1 MGKHVE
7 VRALGPGDEALLER
21 FLAAH
26 PHSSLFLLSN
36 SRAAGLLDGELPYQG
51 AYVGA
56 FEEGALR
63 AVAALYWSGILVLQ
77 APEPEHLD
85 LVVEAVARRAT
96 RPLRGF
102 SGPWSQVE
110 RARRVLGLEG
120 AACTLEGKEVLFAL
134 ELSRLRIPP
143 ALASG
148 EVHSRRAR
156 EEDADLLARWRH
168 DYLVEIMGKRPGEPL
183 MAEAREFVS
192 RLRQEGS
199 LFVLTQGPSVV
210 ALSAFN
216 ARLPE
221 VVQIG
226 GVYTPPDLRSRGHA
240 RAVVAGS
247 LRMALADG
255 VGSAVLYTPV
265 DNLPAQRA
273 YRALGFEEV
282 GDYGIILLEQEHR
295 FTASPGASTSRQ
307 HG

>member
-1 MGKHVE
+1 MGRHVE
-7 VRALGPGDEALLER
+7 VRALVPGDEAALER

-26 PHSSLFLLSN
+26 SHSSLFLLSN
-36 SRAAGLLDGELPYQG
+36 SRASGLRDGDQPYQG

-56 FEEGALR
+56 FEDGALR

-77 APEPEHLD
+77 APEHLE
-85 LVVEAVARRAT
+85 LVVEELARRAT
-96 RPLRGF
+96 RPLLGF

-120 AACTLEGKEVLFAL
+120 AACTLEGQEVLFAL
-134 ELSRLRIPP
+134 DLARLRIPP
-143 ALASG
+143 TLASG

-192 RLRQEGS
+192 RTMREGS
-199 LFVLTQGPSVV
+199 LFVLTYGSSVV

-221 VVQIG
+221 VVQVG
-226 GVYTPPDLRSRGHA
+226 GVYTPPSLRSRGYA

-247 LRMALADG
+247 LRMAIAEG
-255 VGSAVLYTPV
+255 ARSSVLYTPI

-273 YRALGFEEV
+273 YRALGFEGV
-282 GDYGIILLEQEHR
+282 GDYGVILLEREHR
-295 FTASPGASTSRQ
+295 FTPSPAGSVSR
-307 HG
+307 

>member
-1 MGKHVE
+1 MGRHVE
-7 VRALGPGDEALLER
+7 VRALGPGDEAALER
-21 FLAAH
+21 LLAAH
-26 PHSSLFLLSN
+26 PHSSLFLMSN
-36 SRAAGLLDGELPYQG
+36 SRASGLRDGDLPYQG

-56 FEEGALR
+56 FEEGMLR
-63 AVAALYWSGILVLQ
+63 GVGALYWSGILVLQ
-77 APEPEHLD
+77 APEHLD
-85 LVVEAVARRAT
+85 LVVEELARRAA

-102 SGPWSQVE
+102 SGPWSQCE

-120 AACTLEGKEVLFAL
+120 AACTLEGKEVLFVL
-134 ELSRLRIPP
+134 ELARLRIPP

-156 EEDADLLARWRH
+156 DEESDLLAHWRH

-192 RLRQEGS
+192 RTMREGS
-199 LFVLTQGPSVV
+199 LFVLTHGPSVV

-221 VVQIG
+221 VVQVG
-226 GVYTPPDLRSRGHA
+226 GVYTPPALRGRGHA

-247 LRMALADG
+247 LRMALAEG
-255 VGSAVLYTPV
+255 ARSSVLYTPI

-282 GDYGIILLEQEHR
+282 GDYGVILLEQEHR
-295 FTASPGASTSRQ
+295 FTASPGVSTSRQ